1 MDRGRDPRFVEHEI
15 NRPATAEDANPYRDW
30 RPAPRRRRRWP
41 ARALGWLLVLV
52 ALGFALFGM
61 ARDGR
66 TNVPKP
72 PTIEEVVTLMSVKE
86 QEAIARAGEHDK
98 SGERVADQLTFLDPD
113 PQLERAEP

>member
-1 MDRGRDPRFVEHEI
+1 MDRERDPRFVEHEI

-30 RPAPRRRRRWP
+30 RPAPPRRRWR
-41 ARALGWLLVLV
+41 ARALGWLLLLV

-72 PTIEEVVTLMSVKE
+72 IEEVVTLMSVKE
-86 QEAIARAGEHDK
+86 QEAIARAGERDK
-98 SGERVADQLTFLDPD
+98 TGERVADQLTFLDPD